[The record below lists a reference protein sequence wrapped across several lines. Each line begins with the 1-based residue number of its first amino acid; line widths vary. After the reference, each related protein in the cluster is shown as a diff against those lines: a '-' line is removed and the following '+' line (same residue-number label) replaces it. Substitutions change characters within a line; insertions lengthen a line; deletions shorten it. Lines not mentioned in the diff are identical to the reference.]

1 MIMSESMKCRG
12 HWYCSH
18 MLDIRENLPWSPFPC
33 DEIDG
38 KSMKVLEKKYMELI
52 VASLEKES

>member
-1 MIMSESMKCRG
+1 
-12 HWYCSH
+12 